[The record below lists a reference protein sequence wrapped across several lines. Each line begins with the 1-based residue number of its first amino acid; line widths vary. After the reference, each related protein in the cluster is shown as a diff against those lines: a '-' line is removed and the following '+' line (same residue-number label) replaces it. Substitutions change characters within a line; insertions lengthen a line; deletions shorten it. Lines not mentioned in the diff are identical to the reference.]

1 MFPPRRLAL
10 AAAVVALPLLLA
22 SCSRTYSSG
31 NEFRN
36 GSSFAALKA
45 DGSVVAWG
53 SPSRGGD
60 PLCVNNPSSCGAAP
74 AGSLSSGV
82 VDIFSSYGAYAALK
96 SDGSLVVW
104 GGPSYGGEI
113 SCAIAGPTCHP
124 VSQAALSSGVRT
136 VASTYQAFAATR
148 TDGSVVTW
156 GATDFGG
163 DASCTPT
170 DSCSPTPAGAL
181 ASGVAQVRAGHGS
194 FAALKTDGTVVAWG
208 NPTSGGDVSA
218 PVGGPLTGVT
228 SITPGGYA
236 FSAIRS
242 GGSVITWGQADLGGD
257 PACSAST
264 CTPAPAG
271 SLSSGVRSINT
282 TNEAFAALRNDGS
295 VITWG
300 TTSYG
305 GDSSAP
311 VGGTLTNVTALTATD
326 AAFASL
332 RTDGSVVTWGN
343 GAYGG
348 NSACAPSG
356 DCEPAATGGLLSGV
370 VGVFATRRAFAAL
383 KQDGSVV
390 TWGDPEYGGDSA
402 CATDPC
408 RSAPAGSLSGG
419 VTQIMATSDAFA
431 ARKQDGSVVTWGSSS
446 TGGDSAAPVGGALA
460 RVSQVFSN
468 NTAGAALTASGSVVT
483 WGSSTQGGD
492 AACTPSTTCSPAPAG
507 SLSSGVVY
515 IASPFVDL
523 PATPATPA
531 TPASP
536 GGTAVPTT
544 VAALPGRT
552 TCTRLRCTTTGRVPA
567 GVTRVTQVAS
577 LTSRATQR
585 SAGLTA
591 TAARR
596 LRGQCTVS
604 AASRTYTCTVRLSPG
619 RWAITTTA
627 LTGSTVSARSVKRVR
642 VVRPAA
648 PRAVTG

>member
-53 SPSRGGD
+53 SPSQGGD

-104 GGPSYGGEI
+104 GGPSFGGEI
-113 SCAIAGPTCHP
+113 SCTLAGSSCHP

-148 TDGSVVTW
+148 TDGSVLTW
-156 GATDFGG
+156 GETDFGG

-170 DSCSPTPAGAL
+170 SSCSPAPAGAL
-181 ASGVAQVRAGHGS
+181 ASGVAQVRAGYGA

-208 NPTSGGDVSA
+208 DPQFGGNASA
-218 PVGGPLTGVT
+218 PVGGSLTGVT
-228 SITPGGYA
+228 SITPSGWA

-242 GGSVITWGQADLGGD
+242 GGSVVTWGSATLGGD
-257 PACSAST
+257 PACSASG

-282 TNEAFAALRNDGS
+282 TNDAFAALKNDGS
-295 VITWG
+295 VATWG
-300 TTSYG
+300 STSGG

-311 VGGTLTNVTALTATD
+311 VGGTLTDVTSLTATD
-326 AAFASL
+326 AAFAAL

-343 GAYGG
+343 GVYGG
-348 NSACAPSG
+348 DSACAPSAT
-356 DCEPAATGGLLSGV
+356 CEPAAAGALLSGV

-383 KQDGSVV
+383 KQNGSVV
-390 TWGDPEYGGDSA
+390 TWGHPEYGGDSV
-402 CATDPC
+402 CATAPC
-408 RSAPAGSLSGG
+408 SAAPAGSLSGG
-419 VTQIMATSDAFA
+419 VTQIMATSNAFV
-431 ARKQDGSVVTWGSSS
+431 ARKQDGSVVTWGSSAG
-446 TGGDSAAPVGGALA
+446 GGDSAAPVGGALA

-468 NTAGAALTASGSVVT
+468 DTAGAALTASGSVVT
-483 WGSSTQGGD
+483 WGGTTHGGN
-492 AACTPSTTCSPAPAG
+492 AVCTPSTTCSPAPAG

-523 PATPATPA
+523 PSTPA

-536 GGTAVPTT
+536 DGTVVPTT

-604 AASRTYTCTVRLSPG
+604 AASRSYTCTVRLSPG